1 MRSRTPCRRSTTYHN
16 TLPGI
21 SREDFFYS
29 GGRRQSELR
38 AWPGAASTI
47 YWTPGTAFPGTDY
60 FLFESEGDVAPL
72 ERGKPM
78 LKNLVVIILTAF
90 TLGLLGETAISIYDL
105 YKGVALDLH
114 DAIELVVGW
123 LLVLVTFYASVLNVA
138 RHRW

>member
-1 MRSRTPCRRSTTYHN
+1 
-16 TLPGI
+16 
-21 SREDFFYS
+21 
-29 GGRRQSELR
+29 
-38 AWPGAASTI
+38 
-47 YWTPGTAFPGTDY
+47 
-60 FLFESEGDVAPL
+60 
-72 ERGKPM
+72 M